1 MSAYVEIIFD
11 NTDERF
17 PTGKDEVI
25 LRRTIGN
32 KKDEYSLDRKNATK
46 ADVMNLLE
54 SAGFSRSNPYYIVPQ
69 GRVTALTSMKDTERL
84 LLLKEVAGTQV
95 YEARRGESIR
105 IMGETDA
112 KRAKID
118 ELLTYIT
125 DRLEEL
131 EEEKEEL
138 KEFQTSDKER
148 RCLEYLI
155 YRREQEEITRAL
167 DNLEEQRVTGS
178 DEVDENRQRFVGGE
192 ERLMT
197 IDQEIKDLRQKLEL
211 LKVDRKQYDGER
223 REALRTRAKVEL
235 EINNIAAG
243 QESAQTSRSQ
253 RDQDLSQVRQ
263 SIQEREQQL
272 ARILPEYGE
281 ARREEAELQT
291 RLTEAT
297 SNRQRLYA
305 KQGRNAQFA
314 NKAARDNWLQK
325 EIGDVNVA
333 MSTRKAQRMGLN
345 EDLQVLQK
353 EVEQA
358 ESAVTEIRTT
368 LDSRSES
375 MQSVN
380 DDVETARETRDKL
393 IDQRKE
399 LWREQAKLD
408 SVVRN
413 AQQDYDRA
421 ERFLSHMMD
430 QNTSRGLAAVRRI
443 KQQRNLTGAY
453 GTLGEL
459 FEVAERYKTAV
470 EVTAGTSL
478 FHYVVD
484 TEETA
489 SQLVDLLQ
497 KERAGRVTFMPIN
510 RLRPRPANIPRAND
524 AIEMISKLTYDATYE
539 KAFQQVFGKTIICP
553 NLQIASQYARS
564 HGVSAITPEGDRSDK
579 KGALTGGYYDPRQS
593 RLDGIKKLTKSR
605 NEYEQHREHATKVQ
619 RDIERTDQEVTRA
632 VSELQK
638 AEQRRQQQENIY
650 GPLQQELRN
659 TLRAVQEKQ
668 DALEVKQ
675 RAIENLES
683 QVKDLSG
690 QQSSYETELSSAFKK
705 TLSAAEEREL
715 EQLSSSLPNL
725 QRRMGELSNA
735 RATLEAQKAQIQ
747 VELRENLR
755 PMRDQLEMQASEAGA
770 GGSDQKLQ
778 ERQQELARLNDA
790 VQALDTSL
798 DQVEQA
804 TDEASS
810 SLATQEQTRVGK
822 QREQEEIAKTIEKSQ
837 RRSEKSIAKR
847 SLLTE
852 KAAEASRNIGH
863 LGVIPDDAFS
873 DKYNKLDSDK
883 VCIRIGGRLFWS

>member
-69 GRVTALTSMKDTERL
+69 GRVTALTNMKDTERL

-105 IMGETDA
+105 IMAETDA
-112 KRAKID
+112 KRGKID

-155 YRREQEEITRAL
+155 YSREREEITRAL
-167 DNLEEQRVTGS
+167 DTLEDQRVNGS
-178 DEVDENRQRFVGGE
+178 DEVDENRHAFIKGE
-192 ERLMT
+192 ERLNVL
-197 IDQEIKDLRQKLEL
+197 DQEIKDLKQKLEL
-211 LKVDRKQYDGER
+211 LRVDKKQYKGER

-235 EINNIAAG
+235 EVNNITAG
-243 QESAQTSRSQ
+243 QSSAQASKSQ
-253 RDQDLSQVRQ
+253 RDQNLNQVRQ

-272 ARILPEYGE
+272 AQILPDYDK
-281 ARREEAELQT
+281 ARREETEVKTQ
-291 RLTEAT
+291 LTEAT
-297 SNRQRLYA
+297 SSRQRLYA

-314 NKAARDNWLQK
+314 TKADRDNWLQK

-345 EDLQVLQK
+345 EDVQELQK
-353 EVEQA
+353 ELEQT
-358 ESAVTEIRTT
+358 ESTVTEIRAT
-368 LDSRSES
+368 LDGRNDS
-375 MQSVN
+375 MQSVS
-380 DDVETARETRDKL
+380 DDVEKAREAKDKL
-393 IDQRKE
+393 MDQRKE

-413 AQQDYDRA
+413 AQQEYERA

-443 KQQRNLTGAY
+443 KQQRNLVGAY

-459 FEVAERYKTAV
+459 FDVPERYRTAV
-470 EVTAGTSL
+470 EVTAGASL

-489 SQLVDLLQ
+489 SQLVELLQ
-497 KERAGRVTFMPIN
+497 KEKAGRVTFMPLN
-510 RLRPRPANIPRAND
+510 RLRPRPANIPKAND

-579 KGALTGGYYDPRQS
+579 KGALTGGYFDPRQS
-593 RLDGIKKLTKSR
+593 RLEGIKKLTEWRDK
-605 NEYEQHREHATKVQ
+605 YDQQREHATRLQ
-619 RDIERTDQEVTRA
+619 RNIESTDQEVTRA
-632 VSELQK
+632 VSDLQK
-638 AEQRRQQQENIY
+638 AEQRRQQQENSY

-659 TLRAVQEKQ
+659 TLRVVQEKQ
-668 DALEVKQ
+668 DALEAKQ

-690 QQSSYETELSSAFKK
+690 QQNSYETELSSAFKK
-705 TLSAAEEREL
+705 ALSTAEEREL
-715 EQLSSSLPNL
+715 EQLSSSIPDL
-725 QRRMGELSNA
+725 QRRLGELSSA
-735 RATLEAQKAQIQ
+735 RATLEAQKAQIR

-755 PMRDQLEMQASEAGA
+755 PMLDQLEMQASEAGA
-770 GGSDQKLQ
+770 GGGDQKLQ
-778 ERQQELARLNDA
+778 ERQQELTRLHDA
-790 VQALDTSL
+790 VKALETSL
-798 DQVEQA
+798 EEVEQA
-804 TDEASS
+804 IEEANG
-810 SLATQEQTRVGK
+810 SLATREQSRVGK
-822 QREQEEIAKTIEKSQ
+822 QREQEETAKAIEKSQ
-837 RRSEKSIAKR
+837 RRTEKSLAKR

-852 KAAEASRNIGH
+852 KAAEANRNISH
-863 LGVIPDDAFS
+863 LGVLPDDAFS
-873 DKYNKLDSDK
+873 DKYKKLDSDK
-883 VCIRIGGRLFWS
+883 VCLNIWGLRKLH

>member
-69 GRVTALTSMKDTERL
+69 GRVTALTNMKDTERL

-112 KRAKID
+112 KRGKID

-125 DRLEEL
+125 ERLEEL

-148 RCLEYLI
+148 RCLEYTI
-155 YRREQEEITRAL
+155 YSREQEEINNAL
-167 DNLEEQRVTGS
+167 ETLENQRVNGA
-178 DEVDENRQRFVGGE
+178 DEVDDNRQKFIEGE
-192 ERLMT
+192 QELNAL
-197 IDQEIKDLRQKLEL
+197 DEEIKNLKQQLEL
-211 LKVDRKQYDGER
+211 LKVDKKQYEDER
-223 REALRTRAKVEL
+223 REALRTRAKVDL
-235 EINNIAAG
+235 EVNNIAAG
-243 QESAQTSRSQ
+243 QSNAQASKSQ
-253 RDQDLSQVRQ
+253 RDQNLNQVRQ
-263 SIQEREQQL
+263 SIQEREEQL
-272 ARILPEYGE
+272 AQILPQYEE
-281 ARREEAELQT
+281 ARREEIEVKTQ
-291 RLTEAT
+291 LTEAT
-297 SNRQRLYA
+297 STRQRLYA

-314 NKAARDNWLQK
+314 NKADRDNWLQK
-325 EIGDVNVA
+325 EISDVNVA

-345 EDLQVLQK
+345 EDVQELQK
-353 EVEQA
+353 DLAQA
-358 ESAVTEIRTT
+358 ESTITEIRTT
-368 LDSRSES
+368 LDSRSQS
-375 MQSVN
+375 MDSVN
-380 DDVETARETRDKL
+380 ADVEKAREAKDKL
-393 IDQRKE
+393 MDQRKE
-399 LWREQAKLD
+399 LWREQAKLE

-413 AQQDYDRA
+413 AQQEYERA

-459 FEVAERYKTAV
+459 FDVPERYKTAV
-470 EVTAGTSL
+470 EVTAGASL

-489 SQLVDLLQ
+489 SQLVELLQ
-497 KERAGRVTFMPIN
+497 KEKAGRVTFMPLN

-524 AIEMISKLTYDATYE
+524 AIEMISKLIYDPTYE

-579 KGALTGGYYDPRQS
+579 KGALTGGYFDPRQS
-593 RLDGIKKLTKSR
+593 RLDGIKKLSECRDK
-605 NEYEQHREHATKVQ
+605 YDKQREHASEIG
-619 RDIERTDQEVTRA
+619 RNIERTDQEVTRA

-638 AEQRRQQQENIY
+638 AEQRRQQQENSY
-650 GPLQQELRN
+650 GPLQQDLRN
-659 TLRAVQEKQ
+659 TLRSLQEKQ
-668 DALEVKQ
+668 DALEAKQ

-690 QQSSYETELSSAFKK
+690 QQNSYEAELSSAFKQA
-705 TLSAAEEREL
+705 LSTAEERQL
-715 EQLSSSLPNL
+715 EQLSSSIPDL

-735 RATLEAQKAQIQ
+735 RASLEAQKAQIQ

-755 PMRDQLEMQASEAGA
+755 PMLDQLEMQAGEAGA
-770 GGSDQKLQ
+770 SGSDQKLQ
-778 ERQQELARLNDA
+778 EGQRELARLNDVA
-790 VQALDTSL
+790 KALETSL
-798 DQVEQA
+798 GEVEKA
-804 TDEASS
+804 IEEANN
-810 SLATQEQTRVGK
+810 SLVTEEKNRAGK
-822 QREQEEIAKTIEKSQ
+822 QLEQEETAKAIEKSQ

-852 KAAEASRNIGH
+852 KAAEANRNIRH
-863 LGVIPDDAFS
+863 LGVIPEDAFT
-873 DKYNKLDSDK
+873 DRYKKLDSDK
-883 VCIRIGGRLFWS
+883 V